1 VRHLIVAQRAGPILN
16 ALLVSTVLSFTVL
29 ISVSLGVITAYG
41 VVNGILHLFGS
52 HTQPQAEPQP
62 VLLAR
67 NAQAGAD

>member
-1 VRHLIVAQRAGPILN
+1 VRHLIVAQRAGPNLN

-29 ISVSLGVITAYG
+29 ISVSLGVIAAYG
-41 VVNGILHLFGS
+41 AVNGILHLFAGQ
-52 HTQPQAEPQP
+52 TRQQAQSQP